1 VQHNEPEPLREILE
15 RLFVRY
21 LGVRPSGFERQ
32 IGAPLEPAIEARILA
47 FGPARTFYKKH
58 KLDCRSLDAVQSIT
72 HRERRCADCTLRER
86 CTPQVRLDLVVDQE
100 SYRLLLAYTSARSF
114 LAYVAELQ
122 RRAIPLERV
131 RHRILV
137 VDRGTC
143 GELRFS
149 PLD

>member
-1 VQHNEPEPLREILE
+1 MHDREPEPLRDILE

-21 LGVRPSGFERQ
+21 LGVRPGGFELEK
-32 IGAPLEPAIEARILA
+32 GAPLEPVIEARILG
-47 FGPARTFYKKH
+47 FGPARTLYKKQRP
-58 KLDCRSLDAVQSIT
+58 DCRSLDAVQSIT
-72 HRERRCADCTLRER
+72 HRERRCAECSLRER
-86 CTPQVRLDLVVDQE
+86 CTPQVRLDLVVDAQ

-122 RRAIPLERV
+122 RRAIPLDRV

-137 VDRGTC
+137 VDRRTF

-149 PLD
+149 ALD